1 MLDLTFEKLA
11 FVINFLHKLKVE
23 IKGKKYFVQK
33 YYLMIHN
40 ENSNVRMKGRLQSN
54 KRHQFKTID

>member
-1 MLDLTFEKLA
+1 MLDLTFEKLT

-23 IKGKKYFVQK
+23 IKGKKYCVQK

-40 ENSNVRMKGRLQSN
+40 ENQM
-54 KRHQFKTID
+54 

>member
-1 MLDLTFEKLA
+1 MLDLTFEKLT

-33 YYLMIHN
+33 YYFMIHN